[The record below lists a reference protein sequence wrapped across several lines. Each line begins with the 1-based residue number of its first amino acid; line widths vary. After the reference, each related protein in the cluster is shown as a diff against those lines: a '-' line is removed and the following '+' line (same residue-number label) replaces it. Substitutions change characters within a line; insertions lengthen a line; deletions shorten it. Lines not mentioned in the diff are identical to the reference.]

1 MDGMQLATTP
11 MTEKRQTPR
20 VRVLKSAR
28 IVVSDK
34 APKIECAIRNL
45 SEGGCLLQISTTFGV
60 PHEFELIM
68 PDGAR
73 KHCEVAWRTE
83 TRMGVAFR

>member
-1 MDGMQLATTP
+1 MQLALKT
-11 MTEKRQTPR
+11 MIERRQTPR
-20 VRVLKSAR
+20 ARVLKSGR
-28 IVVSDK
+28 IVISDK

-45 SEGGCLLQISTTFGV
+45 SEGGCLLQVSTTFGL
-60 PHEFELIM
+60 PHEFDLVM

-73 KHCEVAWRTE
+73 KHCHVAWRTE

>member
-1 MDGMQLATTP
+1 MQLATAP
-11 MTEKRQTPR
+11 MSERRHTPR

-34 APKIECAIRNL
+34 APKIECTIRNL

-60 PHEFELIM
+60 PHAFDLVM
-68 PDGAR
+68 PDGGR
-73 KHCEVAWRTE
+73 KHCQGRWRTE

>member
-1 MDGMQLATTP
+1 MS
-11 MTEKRQTPR
+11 EKRRSPR

-60 PHEFELIM
+60 PHEFDLVM
-68 PDGAR
+68 PDGMR
-73 KHCEVAWRTE
+73 RHCHVVWRTE
-83 TRMGVAFR
+83 TRMGIAFR